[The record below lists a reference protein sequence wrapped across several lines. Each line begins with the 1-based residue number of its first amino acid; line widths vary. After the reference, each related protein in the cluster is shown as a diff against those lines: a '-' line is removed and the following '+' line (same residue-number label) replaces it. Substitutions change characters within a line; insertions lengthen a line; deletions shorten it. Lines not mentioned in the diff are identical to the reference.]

1 MARFSLQD
9 MVRQTL
15 AAASEREKTAADE
28 SKKDEKSEV
37 SGKLTTPK
45 ETGNTPERN
54 YESVNDKTASVYVSK
69 LASAVE
75 YLNAHFLKEAVGKPE
90 PPLSHSTPESPTGA
104 GKGQTALET
113 NLKSPTPGIQSE
125 NTGEAKTGKIPTTT
139 GHDVKSPGQTNPET
153 ALETDRNSP
162 PGGSENWTHQD
173 KMKQAADSEK
183 KTQEDRSFMTPV
195 NKLRAKGRESKVVR
209 GITHGLSGAALGGS
223 AGAALHHV
231 KGKAGG
237 GLKGALIGAALGTG
251 AGMLRAENAKGW
263 RQARSEMGAS
273 EKKAE
278 ADLGRILGIM
288 DKMAGEDVSSS
299 HILAAH
305 HDNPPDATKAEEGV
319 PKLPGEASKQEALVG
334 SNKAAI
340 NYTKQQ
346 AKAVPKARMG
356 EVIDEP
362 AQRKSTDPVLHENL
376 DATSGAGVKLSS
388 AEQVVAAR
396 ALLRKIAEAGA
407 RDDASPEEQERAAQ
421 LHAAFKSKQEEK
433 SASFGSDTM
442 PIQGGY

>member
-1 MARFSLQD
+1 
-9 MVRQTL
+9 
-15 AAASEREKTAADE
+15 
-28 SKKDEKSEV
+28 
-37 SGKLTTPK
+37 
-45 ETGNTPERN
+45 
-54 YESVNDKTASVYVSK
+54 
-69 LASAVE
+69 
-75 YLNAHFLKEAVGKPE
+75 
-90 PPLSHSTPESPTGA
+90 
-104 GKGQTALET
+104 
-113 NLKSPTPGIQSE
+113 
-125 NTGEAKTGKIPTTT
+125 
-139 GHDVKSPGQTNPET
+139 
-153 ALETDRNSP
+153 
-162 PGGSENWTHQD
+162 
-173 KMKQAADSEK
+173 
-183 KTQEDRSFMTPV
+183 
-195 NKLRAKGRESKVVR
+195 
-209 GITHGLSGAALGGS
+209 
-223 AGAALHHV
+223 
-231 KGKAGG
+231 
-237 GLKGALIGAALGTG
+237 
-251 AGMLRAENAKGW
+251 
-263 RQARSEMGAS
+263 MGAS